1 MRILTCILGL
11 LGLLV
16 LYGCQSE
23 TQEEIPIL
31 TLSTKSLSCDS
42 RECVRIV
49 TIESNCDWMI
59 GGELPEWLKLD
70 CKSGTA
76 GTTVLTVMLSANDS
90 DQERNFQIPFIYS
103 GGSEILDVTQHSVA
117 MLCFLPDQLDLSEN
131 DTMVSVEV
139 KRNIGYFIY
148 AAGNEKVEWVNID
161 GMLDG
166 SNNMMAEEQNKNR
179 IDIHVSDNLSGM
191 PRNISIII
199 NNKTY
204 EVSDTLRISQLG
216 GVKKY
221 YYDGEWLQLQRA
233 TKGNV
238 NLVFMGDG
246 FTMSDLKINGRYK
259 EIMTQAMENFFSIE
273 PYVTYRDYFNVYAV
287 MAESSTSSTGSGKTV
302 FESTFGSGTAISC
315 NDKTV
320 FEYVEK
326 IPELPDGNPCT
337 VVIVLNSEKYA
348 GTAYLYN
355 NGDAISLCPM
365 SKELPPNDF
374 EGIIHHEAGGH
385 GFGFLCDEYV
395 YYQKTMPQSRIND
408 IKERQKSGFY
418 MNLDFTD
425 NLSDVLW
432 HDFIGV
438 NGYENVGVYEG
449 GYEYQFGVW
458 RSEENSCMNNNIP
471 YYNVQSRWCI
481 VNRIMKLSGIEFSK
495 NDFIYNDNPD
505 SDEVLSRS
513 IGVSSFK
520 PLGKPI
526 WKSR

>member
-1 MRILTCILGL
+1 MF
-11 LGLLV
+11 V
-16 LYGCQSE
+16 LYGCQSD
-23 TQEEIPIL
+23 TQEEIPML
-31 TLSTKSLSCDS
+31 TLSTESLSCDS
-42 RECVRIV
+42 WQCVKNV
-49 TIESNCDWMI
+49 TIESNCNWTI

-70 CKSGTA
+70 CESGSA
-76 GTTVLTVMLSANDS
+76 GTTVVNVMLSENDS
-90 DQERNFQIPFIYS
+90 NQERNVQIQFVYS
-103 GGSEILDVTQHSVA
+103 GGTVILNVTQRSVA
-117 MLCFLPDQLDLSEN
+117 MLCFLPDRLNLSEN
-131 DTMVSVEV
+131 DTIISVEV

-148 AAGNEKVEWVNID
+148 ASDNEKAEWVSID
-161 GMLDG
+161 GMLNG
-166 SNNMMAEEQNKNR
+166 SNSMMAEERNENR
-179 IDIHVSDNLSGM
+179 IDIHVAENLSGV

-204 EVSDTLRISQLG
+204 GVSDTLQISQLG

-221 YYDGEWLQLQRA
+221 YYDGEWLKLQKA

-238 NLVFMGDG
+238 NLVLMGDG
-246 FTMSDLKINGRYK
+246 FTMSDLMVNGRYK
-259 EIMTQAMENFFSIE
+259 DIMTQAMENFFSLE
-273 PYVTYRDYFNVYAV
+273 PYITYRDFFNVYIV
-287 MAESSTSSTGSGKTV
+287 MAESSTSNTGSGKTV

-315 NDKTV
+315 NDKAV
-320 FEYVEK
+320 FEYVGK
-326 IPELPDGNPCT
+326 ISELPDDKPCT
-337 VVIVLNSEKYA
+337 VIVVLNSEKYA
-348 GTAYLYN
+348 GTAYLYSDGN
-355 NGDAISLCPM
+355 AISLCPM

-408 IKERQKSGFY
+408 IKEWQKSGFC

-438 NGYENVGVYEG
+438 DGYESVGVYEG

-481 VNRIMKLSGIEFSK
+481 VNRIMNLSGIEFSK
-495 NDFIYNDNPD
+495 DDFMSNDNPD
-505 SDEVLSRS
+505 GDEILSRS
-513 IGVSSFK
+513 IGMSPFK
-520 PLGKPI
+520 PLGEPV